1 MEKSRPKSENRLS
14 AEKRVKIA
22 NKYHNIL
29 YMYCDK
35 VIYLALIIA
44 LVLLFIRHFKLIEG
58 ATNIAKI
65 TNADLMTKLKV
76 IERKISG
83 NSCLTKRDVKPQIL
97 KNPN

>member
-1 MEKSRPKSENRLS
+1 
-14 AEKRVKIA
+14 
-22 NKYHNIL
+22 
-29 YMYCDK
+29 MYCDK